1 MRHRVLVVAGEFR
14 QVAVRRCGAW
24 CGSLRSQHAC
34 NLVGARGHAVSV
46 DLEDLSQITRNFQD
60 VAVAAITGMSGTVS
74 SAIRKRMRMM
84 SERAV
89 TARLDAAAKIGQ
101 PRIAKC
107 KPLQARVA
115 RLTKYGPNAIPGEQ
129 STTLKIKAHFV
140 IAVTQA
146 SEGVIGSSGAWTRAH
161 LRENAVEDTLNVML
175 RRES

>member
-24 CGSLRSQHAC
+24 RGFLRSQHAC
-34 NLVGARGHAVSV
+34 KLVGARGHAVSV
-46 DLEDLSQITRNFQD
+46 DLQDLSQTTRNFQD
-60 VAVAAITGMSGTVS
+60 AAVAAITGMSGTIATVS

-84 SERAV
+84 PERAV
-89 TARLDAAAKIGQ
+89 TAGLDAAAKIGQ
-101 PRIAKC
+101 LVSPNG

-146 SEGVIGSSGAWTRAH
+146 SEGVNRVKWSLDPGSSP
-161 LRENAVEDTLNVML
+161 
-175 RRES
+175 

>member
-60 VAVAAITGMSGTVS
+60 AAVAAITGMSGTIATVS

-84 SERAV
+84 PERAV
-89 TARLDAAAKIGQ
+89 TAGLDAAAKIGQ
-101 PRIAKC
+101 LVSPNG

-129 STTLKIKAHFV
+129 STTLK
-140 IAVTQA
+140 
-146 SEGVIGSSGAWTRAH
+146 
-161 LRENAVEDTLNVML
+161 
-175 RRES
+175 

>member
-34 NLVGARGHAVSV
+34 NFVGARGHAVSV

-60 VAVAAITGMSGTVS
+60 AAVPAITGMSGTIATVS

-84 SERAV
+84 PERAV
-89 TARLDAAAKIGQ
+89 TAGLDAAAKIGQ
-101 PRIAKC
+101 LVSPNG
-107 KPLQARVA
+107 KPLQA

-146 SEGVIGSSGAWTRAH
+146 LEGVIGSSGAWTRAH
-161 LRENAVEDTLNVML
+161 LREMRLKT
-175 RRES
+175 R

>member
-1 MRHRVLVVAGEFR
+1 MRHRVLVVAGELR

-34 NLVGARGHAVSV
+34 KLVGARGHAVSV

-60 VAVAAITGMSGTVS
+60 AAVAAITGMSGTIATVS

-84 SERAV
+84 PERAV
-89 TARLDAAAKIGQ
+89 TAGLDAAAKIGQ
-101 PRIAKC
+101 LVSPNG

-146 SEGVIGSSGAWTRAH
+146 SEGVNRVKWSLDPGSSP
-161 LRENAVEDTLNVML
+161 
-175 RRES
+175 